1 MIRPIKNIYFSNKS
15 IQSKIKYFI
24 SGTLGLVT
32 RIALACPP
40 RPNAINVS
48 FLGLESYAKVLE
60 TFKAARKN
68 LGEVLSSCEFI
79 DAGSLECVTQNL
91 GLQSPLQDKYP
102 FYMLIET
109 SGSK

>member
-1 MIRPIKNIYFSNKS
+1 MNKIVLLIWSLLSIKIHILF
-15 IQSKIKYFI
+15 FTL
-24 SGTLGLVT
+24 GTLGLVT

-48 FLGLESYAKVLE
+48 FLGLESYPKVLE

-68 LGEVLSSCEFI
+68 LGEILSSCEFI